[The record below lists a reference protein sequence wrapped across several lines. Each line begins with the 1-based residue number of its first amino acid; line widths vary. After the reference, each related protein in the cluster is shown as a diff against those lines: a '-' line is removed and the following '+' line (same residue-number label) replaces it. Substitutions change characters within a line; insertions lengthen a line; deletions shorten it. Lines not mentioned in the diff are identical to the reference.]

1 MYSLDER
8 TIVVKDDNID
18 ALRERFPNGLHFVV
32 GDVHGDVGTLQK
44 LMEKIRFNPALDHV
58 FFVGDY
64 NSGGDVTALLCYM
77 SEYYQADYE
86 TPGFHMIRG
95 NHERELFPVYTLENL
110 PDILVV
116 RGKKLNFY
124 IVHAG
129 MVSSAFDL
137 INEDL
142 DSDPDRKV
150 YAYQLEDD
158 TCSFNAPLR
167 QLVWSMRGLYS
178 QRSRWRVW
186 PDEARLAAHNACI
199 IHGHT
204 PYCFLKKPDRFT
216 YGYDNLFWENQHIW
230 FSAELHS
237 FNIDSNIKGR
247 YENGEGYRGLSCL
260 CMEVYDELAAARDGQ
275 LTTAL
280 LREAENG
287 VFGVKADYWRKTQT
301 HKSPDRIL
309 NAAPQMKV
317 IGLEKGVPVIRK
329 ARECE

>member
-1 MYSLDER
+1 MYSLAER
-8 TIVVKDDNID
+8 TITVKDDNID
-18 ALRERFPNGLHFVV
+18 ALRERFPDGLHFVV
-32 GDVHGDVGTLQK
+32 GDVHGHVCTLKK

-64 NSGGDVTALLCYM
+64 NGGGGDVTDLLSYM
-77 SEYYQADYE
+77 SEYYQADYN

-95 NHERELFPVYTLENL
+95 NHERELYPKYALENL

-137 INEDL
+137 INEDM
-142 DSDPDRKV
+142 DRDPGRKV
-150 YAYQLEDD
+150 FAYHLEDD
-158 TCSFNAPLR
+158 TCSFDAPLR
-167 QLVWSMRGLYS
+167 QLVWSRNGLYS
-178 QRSRWRVW
+178 QHSRWRVW
-186 PDEARLAAHNACI
+186 PDEARLVMHNACI

-204 PYCFLKKPDRFT
+204 PYCFFKKPDRFT
-216 YGYDNLFWENQHIW
+216 YGFDNLFWETQHAW

-247 YENGEGYRGLSCL
+247 YVNGEGYRGLSCL

-287 VFGVKADYWRKTQT
+287 IFGVAAAYWDKTDT
-301 HKSPDRIL
+301 NRSPDAIL

-317 IGLEKGVPVIRK
+317 IKLENGVPVIR
-329 ARECE
+329 